1 MKKIDPIPGRYVI
14 IQTSFPSNIKTRLAS
29 GRLGITPIALAGH
42 MFGIWAYAMENAPD
56 GKLELPPE
64 HLAMAAYFD
73 PSRAEEFVDTLVNT
87 GFLEKRENGYVIHDW
102 NEYSG
107 RLFLKVE
114 AKREKDRLRL
124 ASKRKAE
131 KEKKMSQKS
140 RQIEEIEETE
150 EIEKI
155 EEGEENSTE
164 SNNLENIG
172 ILSLVPNGCERGS
185 DVPARKAR
193 ARETEYPKDFE
204 KLWKDYPRKERKR
217 ESFKAYA
224 KALETH
230 DAATLDGAVRA
241 YVERCRNEA
250 REPRYVPMLFRVL
263 ADIDEYPA
271 AVPDPDEGLTP
282 KEIFERAYRAA
293 FPALFEEESAARK
306 LTPKEEYERAYRMA
320 FSEFLDE
327 TPADGSPGE
336 EDGATVFDAEFM
348 PPTHEEDGETE

>member
-1 MKKIDPIPGRYVI
+1 MKRRRSSTLSSPWVPWIFRQRDIPCTTGINTAGARFRKLRKNEP
-14 IQTSFPSNIKTRLAS
+14 TTGNDSTGKTRCLKNQDTCHKDKT
-29 GRLGITPIALAGH
+29 RQYKTRQDNII
-42 MFGIWAYAMENAPD
+42 Y
-56 GKLELPPE
+56 
-64 HLAMAAYFD
+64 
-73 PSRAEEFVDTLVNT
+73 RAQSD
-87 GFLEKRENGYVIHDW
+87 
-102 NEYSG
+102 
-107 RLFLKVE
+107 
-114 AKREKDRLRL
+114 
-124 ASKRKAE
+124 
-131 KEKKMSQKS
+131 
-140 RQIEEIEETE
+140 
-150 EIEKI
+150 
-155 EEGEENSTE
+155 
-164 SNNLENIG
+164 
-172 ILSLVPNGCERGS
+172 CERGENAERSS
-185 DVPARKAR
+185 DVSARKAR

-282 KEIFERAYRAA
+282 KEIFERDYRAA

-306 LTPKEEYERAYRMA
+306 LTPKEEYERDLRAALPAYFEEEA
-320 FSEFLDE
+320 
-327 TPADGSPGE
+327 TDGSPSA